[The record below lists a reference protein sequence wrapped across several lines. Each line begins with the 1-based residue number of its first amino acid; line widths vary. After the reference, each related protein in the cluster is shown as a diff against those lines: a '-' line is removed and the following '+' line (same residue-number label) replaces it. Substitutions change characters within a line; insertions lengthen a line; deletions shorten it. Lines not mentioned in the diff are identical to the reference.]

1 MDAHPRLNGRLE
13 KSPKRGDAFGWSQ
26 DLQLPA
32 SWEQGQFEA
41 LIAGMKA
48 VDGASGA
55 LRHANNTVAR
65 VSSPRTHG
73 QMTPYREQSLGT
85 KQPSDSLGIAA
96 GTRLG
101 MNISKEATH
110 AVASYPQP
118 RNGAGEVADF
128 SASRGTFEQPM
139 PQRTPSAEKLL
150 AGSQGSL
157 GATLPVQANGGDEPQ
172 EIQEVGKNIS
182 TRLEPVYRF
191 LLCALFSQSSMFAV
205 KLWYRKV
212 YKPTIVRMQVLAPYG
227 PVRLY
232 DLLQCPY
239 CHRTFTGKSFEKHVN
254 VCVKASPRSQIPFRP
269 HETTYATTWPLLRT
283 TNRKCTGRSKT
294 AHSHTLLLLLVC
306 FI

>member
-1 MDAHPRLNGRLE
+1 
-13 KSPKRGDAFGWSQ
+13 
-26 DLQLPA
+26 
-32 SWEQGQFEA
+32 
-41 LIAGMKA
+41 MKA